1 MHAGQRAE
9 GVIFVTWYMLV
20 QCKVARARARGIAV
34 ADNRFQIWG
43 GVDDRIL
50 WLSFAQQKTQYFP
63 HFFSPTIPAIQSQ
76 LAT

>member
-1 MHAGQRAE
+1 MAAGQVQLGHAPKSKRERECRMHAGQRAE

-43 GVDDRIL
+43 GD
-50 WLSFAQQKTQYFP
+50 
-63 HFFSPTIPAIQSQ
+63 
-76 LAT
+76 